1 MIISRRTKI
10 ALEALAVLVG
20 TWLVAPTLVVIPIS
34 FTGTSSLA
42 FPIRSWSTQWY
53 HSFFADTA
61 WMEALS
67 LSLRLGLCVALV
79 STVVGTAAA
88 LGLRRFGGTRG
99 RSFVRGLLMTPLIVP
114 GIALAIGVYA
124 LFLRMQLTGTFIGFV
139 LAHSVLGVPYVVIT
153 VGAAL
158 ESFNPQLL
166 HASASLGAGPMRS
179 FLRVTL
185 PLIAPGV
192 LAGVLFSF
200 VASFDEVVMALFIS
214 GPYTKTLPIVMFE
227 SITRDSDPTVAAAS
241 TLILGVSVLL
251 ITASLVYAARRNRR
265 LA

>member
-1 MIISRRTKI
+1 MIISRRTK
-10 ALEALAVLVG
+10 AVLVALAILVG
-20 TWLVAPTLVVIPIS
+20 FWLVAPTLVVIPIS

-53 HSFFADTA
+53 HAFFSDPA
-61 WMEALS
+61 WIQALL
-67 LSLRLGLCVALV
+67 LSVRLGATVAVV
-79 STVVGTAAA
+79 STVLGTAAA
-88 LGLRRFGGTRG
+88 IGLHRIRG
-99 RSFVRGLLMTPLIVP
+99 RRSRTMVRGLLLTPLIVP

-124 LFLRMQLTGTFIGFV
+124 MFLTAHLTGTFLGFV

-166 HASASLGAGPMRS
+166 HASASLGAGPFRS
-179 FLRVTL
+179 FLRVML

-200 VASFDEVVMALFIS
+200 VASFDEVVMAMFITS
-214 GPYTKTLPIVMFE
+214 PYLKTLPIVMFE

-241 TLILGVSVLL
+241 TLILGISVLL
-251 ITASLVYAARRNRR
+251 IALSLVYAARRNRR